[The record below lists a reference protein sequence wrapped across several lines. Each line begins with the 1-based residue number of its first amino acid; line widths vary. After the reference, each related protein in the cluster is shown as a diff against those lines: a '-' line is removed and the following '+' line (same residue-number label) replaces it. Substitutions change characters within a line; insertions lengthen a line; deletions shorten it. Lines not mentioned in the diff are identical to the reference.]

1 MGNAAFF
8 EGEYPEA
15 NTSEKK
21 IAEILKK
28 FSSNWSIFHSVKV
41 HDPETEQN
49 TNTEIDFLLT
59 HPSYGFI
66 QIEVKGKGYQTDK
79 EGNWFLKKGANKEKV
94 NSPIDSLGEKQ
105 SKIIKTFLYHNNTIK
120 GVDLFNVN
128 VPIVSLMFWT
138 DLKRE
143 DLPISEVSK
152 VNSYFIE
159 DIFIPTD
166 KLEENLIL
174 KIQKYIKTNKQIK
187 FDKNEWL
194 KPFLGK
200 SFVDTAIKIFKPY
213 QKSFKLKSSTG
224 RTSYELDIAT
234 QEQIEHYKILTDS
247 RYKRHLI
254 SGPPGSGKTVLAK
267 AIARDKAEEGKK
279 VLFMCFNRA
288 LADEIDFK
296 FRKDENIEVLS
307 MWKYFKLLGVSWED
321 TVQHEGKDVVLQ
333 KLPPHLSST
342 YIAKLLEE
350 KLDEALDKFEFDY
363 LVIDEAQDFSEKY
376 WDFFKL
382 LFTNKPESHW
392 YLFFDTNQALTHPE
406 WSPPIFEIPH
416 SNLAL
421 TFILRCTENISN
433 KVQNVFESSF
443 NYKGVVGEEPEFIP
457 VKESSWDESLDA
469 LVSLLKKLIE
479 VDQFSPK
486 QLSVLVP
493 HSRDIHLVTSFAFD
507 ENSSIESKKINVS
520 SVYKYKGLE
529 NDIVIVLIPS
539 WEALSAEYILQ
550 PLSLAY
556 VSFSRAKTKL
566 FVIGDK
572 KIQKAINWNK

>member
-21 IAEILKK
+21 IAEILKQ
-28 FSSNWSIFHSVKV
+28 FSTNWTILHSVKV

-49 TNTEIDFLLT
+49 TNTEIDFLLI

-79 EGNWFLKKGANKEKV
+79 EGNWFLKKGPNKEKV

-105 SKIIKTFLYHNNTIK
+105 SKIIKTFLYHNKTIK
-120 GVDLFNVN
+120 GVDLSNVN
-128 VPIVSLMFWT
+128 IPIVSLMFWT

-159 DIFIPTD
+159 DIFISTD

-174 KIQKYIKTNKQIK
+174 KIQKYIKTNKHIK
-187 FDKNEWL
+187 SDTKEWL

-267 AIARDKAEEGKK
+267 AIARDKAEDGKK

-288 LADEIDFK
+288 LADEIDFE

-350 KLDEALDKFEFDY
+350 KLDEALDKFNFDY
-363 LVIDEAQDFSEKY
+363 LLIDEAQDFSEKY

-382 LFTNKPESHW
+382 LFTNKTESHW

-433 KVQNVFESSF
+433 KVQNVFKSSF
-443 NYKGVVGEEPEFIP
+443 NYKGVAGEEPAFIP

-479 VDQFSPK
+479 VEQFSPK

-493 HSRDIHLVTSFAFD
+493 HSRDINLVTSFAFD
-507 ENSSIESKKINVS
+507 KNSSIESKKINVS

-539 WEALSAEYILQ
+539 WESLSAEYILQ